1 MLAYVFSLGS
11 STRLDGRE
19 RFCHL
24 THAVLIQPYPLVII
38 SGAGGATTYVSQRER
53 LLILV
58 LRPISILNSVHQSQV
73 LKVYKLL
80 LADLLLFLP
89 A

>member
-11 STRLDGRE
+11 GTRLDWRE

-24 THAVLIQPYPLVII
+24 THAILIQPYPLVII

-58 LRPISILNSVHQSQV
+58 LRPISILNSVHQIQV
-73 LKVYKLL
+73 LEVYKLL
-80 LADLLLFLP
+80 LADLLLLLP

>member
-1 MLAYVFSLGS
+1 MLAYLFSLGS

-24 THAVLIQPYPLVII
+24 THAVLIQPYTLVII
-38 SGAGGATTYVSQRER
+38 SGAGGATTYVSQREQ
-53 LLILV
+53 LLS
-58 LRPISILNSVHQSQV
+58 PISILNCVHQIQV
-73 LKVYKLL
+73 LKVYNLL
-80 LADLLLFLP
+80 LADLLLLLP

>member
-19 RFCHL
+19 SFFHL
-24 THAVLIQPYPLVII
+24 THAVLIQPYTLVII
-38 SGAGGATTYVSQRER
+38 SGARGATTYVSQRER
-53 LLILV
+53 LLILM
-58 LRPISILNSVHQSQV
+58 LRPISILNSIHRIQV
-73 LKVYKLL
+73 LKVNKLL
-80 LADLLLFLP
+80 LAELLLLLP